1 MTVHDLQLSAAMTY
15 YGQQPKAGAWA
26 AARPGSKSA
35 DSANRRVILAN
46 MNGQEKENKAGE

>member
-1 MTVHDLQLSAAMTY
+1 MHDLQLSAAMTY